1 MTDDP
6 NIPRLLAL
14 ALVFGLA
21 MSIASAGEW
30 HPTKV
35 DHSGTTVCTGT
46 IDRSPSVATTDRQY
60 DIDVCSFNGKG
71 ATGKAIL
78 SACPEGTR
86 CKIVA
91 DGEWDTPAAFDRF
104 YIYHVK
110 SVALQGDELPASF
123 LGDWS
128 NDENNGEPSGNLPVS
143 IGPRSYAI
151 GGQSCQFN
159 SIKKN
164 SGTFLVEMT
173 CREED
178 DPHVQRWQAI
188 FGMRTINGKDFLI
201 VAVAATKFPSLD
213 VLSRMEK
220 SK

>member
-1 MTDDP
+1 MHRVIGVLAT
-6 NIPRLLAL
+6 IWLLIA
-14 ALVFGLA
+14 G

-30 HPTKV
+30 HPTRV

-46 IDRSPSVATTDRQY
+46 IDPSPIGATTDRQY

-104 YIYHVK
+104 YIYRVK
-110 SVALQGDELPASF
+110 SVALQDAELPASF
-123 LGDWS
+123 LGNWS
-128 NDENNGEPSGNLPVS
+128 NDVS
-143 IGPRSYAI
+143 IGPRFYDIDGS
-151 GGQSCQFN
+151 QHCQFN
-159 SIKKN
+159 SIKEN
-164 SGTFLVEMT
+164 SGTFLVDMT

-178 DPHVQRWQAI
+178 DPHAQRWQAI
-188 FGMRTINGKDFLI
+188 FGMRTINGKEFLI
-201 VAVAATKFPSLD
+201 VAVAAAKYPSID
-213 VLSRMEK
+213 VLSRIEK